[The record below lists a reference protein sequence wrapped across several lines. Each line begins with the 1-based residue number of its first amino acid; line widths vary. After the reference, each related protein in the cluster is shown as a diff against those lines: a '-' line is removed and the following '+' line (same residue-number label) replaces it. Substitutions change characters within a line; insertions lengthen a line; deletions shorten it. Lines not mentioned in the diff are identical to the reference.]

1 MNNDELLQP
10 ETRQRLLEA
19 AGEVFAEHG
28 FRAATVRDIC
38 QRANVNIA
46 AVHYHFGDKER
57 LYAEVLRYAHHC
69 CLEKYPP
76 DLGLQQD
83 ATAAERLHAFVHSFL
98 LRIFDKGRLA
108 WYGKLLSHEMI
119 APTAALDALVE
130 TEIRPSAEQLQ
141 SIVRELLGG
150 RRISAEQV
158 RLCAMSIVS
167 QCLHYHHAR
176 PVILRLFPQQRYEI
190 KDIERL
196 ADHITR
202 FSLAALSRLAEE
214 KKGGTL

>member
-1 MNNDELLQP
+1 MRNGETLTP

-46 AVHYHFGDKER
+46 AVNYHFGDKER

-76 DLGLQQD
+76 DFGLQRD
-83 ATAAERLHAFVHSFL
+83 ASAEQRLHAFVRSFL
-98 LRIFDKGRLA
+98 LRIFDEGRLA
-108 WYGKLLSHEMI
+108 WYGQLMSHEMI
-119 APTAALDALVE
+119 EPTAALDALVE
-130 TEIRPSAEQLQ
+130 TEIRPGAEQLQ
-141 SIVRELLGG
+141 SIVRVLLG
-150 RRISAEQV
+150 RRVNAEQV

-176 PVILRLFPQQRYEI
+176 PVITRLFPQQRYEL

-196 ADHITR
+196 ADHITH
-202 FSLAALSRLAEE
+202 FSLAALTRLAEE
-214 KKGGTL
+214 RKGRTS